1 MIILKH
7 RNYAKQLEEL
17 KKRNGKKEEP
27 PTNVVENQ
35 WS

>member
-1 MIILKH
+1 
-7 RNYAKQLEEL
+7 LEEL

-35 WS
+35 LELMENLSDGG